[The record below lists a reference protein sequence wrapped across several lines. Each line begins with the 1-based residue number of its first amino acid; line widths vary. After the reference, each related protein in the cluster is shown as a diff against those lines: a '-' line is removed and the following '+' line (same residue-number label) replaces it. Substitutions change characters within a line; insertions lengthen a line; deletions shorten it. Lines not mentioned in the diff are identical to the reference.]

1 MILYYLFLFL
11 VPFQHHWLLGAQ
23 LVHMGPIPLTPV
35 KLVGVPL
42 VAAALLLPRP
52 PDAAARP
59 PVGILLAFF
68 AFAFYPLLGTVLSG
82 LPFPVDPI
90 SALIAFAILMI
101 ATNLLITT
109 EQRLRN
115 VLLVAVLVEAF
126 ASTWLYRQYY
136 VYHWRRPI
144 GPSSDPNYEA
154 LSLVMVL
161 PLAFWLSNYV
171 RRPLWRWSVRMCVP
185 VLAFAVFLAQSR
197 GGLLAMV
204 VMAGLGWLESKRKL
218 RLALLFAAGASLLF
232 LFGPSR
238 MIQRLEQIQVSGQAQ
253 TGAELST
260 RTRIELGRAAL
271 RMMEAHPVFGVGLGQ
286 FPAHEYHY
294 NPLLVSMTPHPH
306 IAHDTYVEI
315 GAEGGVP
322 TLALYLAIMAIALYM
337 LRQIEKSP
345 GMPDHMT
352 ALAQAMRIG
361 LIGFLVTAIFLS
373 AQYVKEPWIFLALT
387 PNVYAIA
394 MQAAL
399 ARTQTAPVPAA
410 ASPSFALSS
419 RLPTAG

>member
-42 VAAALLLPRP
+42 VAVALLLPRP

-59 PVGILLAFF
+59 PVGILLTFF
-68 AFAFYPLLGTVLSG
+68 AFALYPLLGTVLSG
-82 LPFPVDPI
+82 LPFPIDPI

-126 ASTWLYRQYY
+126 ASTWLYKQYY
-136 VYHWRRPI
+136 IDHWPRPI
-144 GPSSDPNYEA
+144 GPSADPNYEA

-161 PLAFWLSNYV
+161 PLAFWLSNYA
-171 RRPLWRWSVRMCVP
+171 RRPLWRWSARMCVP
-185 VLAFAVFLAQSR
+185 VLAFAVFVAQSR
-197 GGLLAMV
+197 GGLLAMA
-204 VMAGLGWLESKRKL
+204 VMAGLAWLESKRKA

-232 LFGPSR
+232 LLGPSR
-238 MIQRLEQIQVSGQAQ
+238 MIQRLEQIQVWGQAQ
-253 TGAELST
+253 TGAEVST

-271 RMMEAHPVFGVGLGQ
+271 RMMEAHPVFGVGLNQ
-286 FPAHEYHY
+286 FEAHEYHY
-294 NPLLVSMTPHPH
+294 NPLLLSMMPRPH
-306 IAHDTYVEI
+306 IAHDTYVQL

-322 TLALYLAIMAIALYM
+322 TLALYLAIMAIAFYTF
-337 LRQIEKSP
+337 RQIERFPS
-345 GMPDHMT
+345 MPDYLT
-352 ALAQAMRIG
+352 SLAQAMRIG
-361 LIGFLVTAIFLS
+361 LIGFLVAAIFLS
-373 AQYVKEPWIFLALT
+373 AQYVKEPWILLALT
-387 PNVYAIA
+387 PNVYVIA

-399 ARTQTAPVPAA
+399 ARTQTAPVPAP
-410 ASPSFALSS
+410 ASPSFALTSH
-419 RLPTAG
+419 LPTTG